1 MKQNRYFITC
11 VWTSVVVACL
21 TPQSRAQVYI
31 DGAAARANALRPT
44 GDGPESTGCS
54 FNKRCQVFFVGV
66 NKIVFD
72 DVPPL
77 VIDEEVLLDCNE
89 CAVDCVTSSCLGTLS
104 VARTDTGTVSS
115 SSSVGRSFSAEVNP
129 ALGGS
134 IGIEMEQS
142 FVDGNSNSTSISH
155 ELSVECGS
163 TSIPP
168 RAHVRYWLK
177 SYKNHRTACATF
189 RYCGEAQY
197 TADIA
202 CGTYAPG
209 PWFWAGVCC
218 DNQEAVDIDGQKGS
232 GGLGLRGRADQL
244 WHIDWGH
251 PIRRLT
257 RSVRPTGN
265 RPLSW
270 TVTNRS
276 AEAPRKRVRR
286 PVNKSGPAS
295 TSPSRRGPGRARSAR
310 PWRPPT
316 TASR

>member
-1 MKQNRYFITC
+1 MR
-11 VWTSVVVACL
+11 
-21 TPQSRAQVYI
+21 RAGNEAESILHHMRVDLSCCGMSYTAI
-31 DGAAARANALRPT
+31 PCAGVHRRGGGSGECAAPYW
-44 GDGPESTGCS
+44 DGPESTGCS

-168 RAHVRYWLK
+168 GAHVRYWLK

-232 GGLGLRGRADQL
+232 GGLGCEAEQISCG
-244 WHIDWGH
+244 
-251 PIRRLT
+251 T
-257 RSVRPTGN
+257 STG
-265 RPLSW
+265 PPDPQ
-270 TVTNRS
+270 TNPVPCDPPGI
-276 AEAPRKRVRR
+276 AP
-286 PVNKSGPAS
+286 
-295 TSPSRRGPGRARSAR
+295 
-310 PWRPPT
+310 
-316 TASR
+316 